1 MSSTRPRRST
11 RHSGAAE
18 KTATS
23 SRHTDSPADPGPS
36 QTSDAPTT
44 RSSDR
49 TDKSRKTQ
57 PLKAAAPPKRKRRHV
72 ASDDSDEEFE
82 RLLDEREQ
90 QIDEEEKKKEK
101 EREDRRLAK
110 KKRENEKKSALQEE
124 HQNHCEECGQVGE
137 LILCDGCP
145 KAYHLVCIDPDMNEI
160 PEGLWLCK
168 SCVEN
173 GVEVAETNEQT
184 GTPKNLDSCL
194 ICKEGGFLL
203 CCDTCPNSFH
213 AYCLN
218 PPLTKLPPPD
228 ESWSCFRCLAP
239 QPKNRP
245 DKYISWRWKYCE
257 YPDPLPEEDHL
268 KEGEDLDSVE
278 PERYTRLML
287 RPMRKMEPRKER
299 ELFVKY
305 KYLSYWHC
313 EWVPE
318 YVLEVHYMQS
328 LRMYWRKMD
337 PDNPPEVEDVPSEP
351 TDKDPHCME
360 YRFYRYGIKPEW
372 LQVHRVVNHHQ
383 VEKGVYD
390 YLIKWK
396 ELNYEYAT
404 WEADDFVIPGINE
417 AIYKYWIHR
426 ENMTNVKIPKSVERK
441 LNAWREK
448 HNMKRLDEEKQR
460 RKDEV
465 KKPTVDLCKKYEQQP
480 SYLDETGG
488 KLHAYQLEGLNWLR
502 HNFSQDTDSIL
513 ADEMGLGKTIQATTF
528 LYSLM
533 KEGHSKGP
541 FLIAAPLSTLI
552 NWEREAEF
560 WAPDFYV
567 VTYIGDKESRTVIR
581 EHEFSFFEGAVRGGP
596 KAMRMNTE
604 QGIKFHVLLTSY
616 ELINMDK
623 AILSSI
629 EWAAIVVDE
638 AHRLKNNQSLFFR
651 TLNEFRINHRL
662 LLTGTPLQNNLEE
675 LFHLLNFL
683 SADRFNDLDSF
694 TREFAEISKEDQI
707 QKLHSLLGPHM
718 LRRMKSDVLTGMP
731 AKSELIV
738 RVELSPMQK
747 KYYRNIL
754 TRNFE
759 ALSVKSGGT
768 QVSLLNIVMELKK
781 CCNHPYLFAKASL
794 EAPKL
799 PNGAYEGQSL
809 VKASGKFVLLQKMLD
824 ILEDLCE
831 NEGYRYERIDGS
843 ITGQLRQ
850 EAIDRFNAPGS
861 KHFVFLLSTRAGGLG
876 INLATADTVIIYDSD
891 WNPHADTQAFSRA
904 HRIGQKNHVMIYR
917 FVTRNSIEERVTTV
931 AKKKMLLTHLVVRAG
946 NAQKNVALS
955 KNELDDMLR
964 WGTEDFWCCCRSSC
978 VVVTANENRIV
989 WDDEAVDALL
999 HRASTTTDSGTEKKD
1014 WSDDYLS
1021 SFKVAQYV
1029 TRQTDED
1036 KEASDEEAEKPE
1048 VLKAENEPTDPE
1060 YWEKLLRHHYE
1071 QDLEV
1076 EHQKLGKGKRV
1087 RRQVNY
1093 ASENMHSEWVS
1104 QHGNRPEDDE
1114 EYRVSFSGSESDE
1127 TVNGSGADGA
1137 DGEHSR
1143 KRDRHSRPDRSDEKL
1158 PALLS
1163 RTGAHVEVLGFN
1175 PRQRRV
1181 FYNAIMRFGMPPPD
1195 GYRSQWLVKDLK
1207 TKSEKAFKA
1216 YSSLFMRHL
1225 CEPGADR
1232 DDYFND
1238 GVPREGLNRQM
1249 VLTRIGIMALIRR
1262 KVQEFERDNGSWSM
1276 PEVQDE
1282 QLTEQLVQLG
1292 LMDQN
1297 GRQHS
1302 RSKEGSVAQE
1312 AEGNEEEKKS
1322 LEATSPLAESNP
1334 LSNKSEAKKDETDEK
1349 MEINE
1354 SNEKIELG
1362 ESKQSMSPKNEQ
1374 EKMDQDTL
1382 HHSRVL
1388 PPFKFNIADGGFTE
1402 LHTLWKSEEEVIK
1415 KLGIDYKIWHR
1426 RHDYWLL
1433 CGFATHGYGHYQ
1445 DIMKN
1450 PRFALINEPF
1460 KSEEDKTENFSEVK
1474 QRFLQRRYKM
1484 LEQSLIIEEQLRRA
1498 ANIHYGTEPPANEQN
1513 NEESKEKQGTD
1524 AAKTEVETNGNTS
1537 GLNGKDSAK
1546 ASSLSRT
1553 KKTPESDLSVQ
1564 RLHKNYAQIESLADV
1579 DRAIARDAFAGNR
1592 PAEIVLQKVLT
1603 QLEEIL
1609 NDMKSD
1615 ISRLPLTVKR
1625 LPSVCERLNLK
1636 ERDILKRLT
1645 TRDPEAVAGISPLP
1659 SPGAF
1664 ATQVM
1669 LTRFNGIQPK
1679 FACARSTSGTIQTP
1693 THGAPVVV
1701 PIDEKTPA
1709 STDGPTS
1716 SAPVEENQTVAE
1728 TTTNQKETTP
1738 NVEIKSPAPN
1748 EQKEAS
1754 VE

>member
-11 RHSGAAE
+11 RNSGAAE

-23 SRHTDSPADPGPS
+23 SRQTDSPADPGPS
-36 QTSDAPTT
+36 HTSSDAPTT
-44 RSSDR
+44 RSSER
-49 TDKSRKTQ
+49 TEKNKKVQ
-57 PLKAAAPPKRKRRHV
+57 PLKVAAPPKRKRKHA

-90 QIDEEEKKKEK
+90 QIDEEEKKREK
-101 EREDRRLAK
+101 EREERRLAK
-110 KKRENEKKSALQEE
+110 RKRENEKKSALQEE

-145 KAYHLVCIDPDMNEI
+145 KAYHLVCIDPDMDEI

-168 SCVEN
+168 SCIEN

-184 GTPKNLDSCL
+184 GTPKNMDSCL

-213 AYCLN
+213 AYCLD
-218 PPLTKLPPPD
+218 PPLTELPPTD
-228 ESWSCFRCLAP
+228 EDWSCVRCLAP

-257 YPDPLPEEDHL
+257 YPDPVPEEDHL
-268 KEGEDLDSVE
+268 KEGEELDSVE
-278 PERYTRLML
+278 PERYARLML
-287 RPMRKMEPRKER
+287 RPMRKMETRKER
-299 ELFVKY
+299 ELFVKW
-305 KYLSYWHC
+305 KYMSYWHC

-360 YRFYRYGIKPEW
+360 HRFYRYGIKPEW

-404 WEADDFVIPGINE
+404 WEADDFVVPGINE
-417 AIYKYWIHR
+417 AIHKYWIHR
-426 ENMTNVKIPKSVERK
+426 ENMTNEKIPKSIERK
-441 LNAWREK
+441 LNTWREK
-448 HNMKRLDEEKQR
+448 HNMKRLEEEKQR

-465 KKPTVDLCKKYEQQP
+465 KKPTVDLCKKFEQQP

-488 KLHAYQLEGLNWLR
+488 KLHAYQLEGINWLR

-513 ADEMGLGKTIQATTF
+513 ADEMGLGKTIQAMTF

-581 EHEFSFFEGAVRGGP
+581 EHEFSFVEGAVRGGP
-596 KAMRMNTE
+596 KAMRMKTE
-604 QGIKFHVLLTSY
+604 HGIKFHVLLTSY

-683 SADRFNDLDSF
+683 SADRFNDLESF

-718 LRRMKSDVLTGMP
+718 LRRLKSDVLTGMP

-759 ALSVKSGGT
+759 ALNVKSGGT
-768 QVSLLNIVMELKK
+768 QVSLLNIMMELKK

-794 EAPKL
+794 EAPKQ
-799 PNGAYEGQSL
+799 PNGAFEAQSL
-809 VKASGKFVLLQKMLD
+809 MKASGKFVLLQKMLQKLKED
-824 ILEDLCE
+824 LLEDLCE
-831 NEGYRYERIDGS
+831 NEGHRYERIDGS

-850 EAIDRFNAPGS
+850 EAIDRFNAPGA
-861 KHFVFLLSTRAGGLG
+861 KQFVFLLSTRAGGLG

-904 HRIGQKNHVMIYR
+904 HRIGQQNHVMIYR
-917 FVTRNSIEERVTTV
+917 FVTRNSVEER
-931 AKKKMLLTHLVVRAG
+931 KMLLTHLVVRAG
-946 NAQKNVALS
+946 NAQKSVALS

-964 WGTEDFWCCCRSSC
+964 WGTEALFKEEES
-978 VVVTANENRIV
+978 NENRIV

-999 HRASTTTDSGTEKKD
+999 HRASTTTDSGTDKKD

-1036 KEASDEEAEKPE
+1036 KEEASDEETEKPE
-1048 VLKAENEPTDPE
+1048 LNIK
-1060 YWEKLLRHHYE
+1060 
-1071 QDLEV
+1071 
-1076 EHQKLGKGKRV
+1076 KLGKGKRV

-1093 ASENMHSEWVS
+1093 ASETLQADWASR
-1104 QHGNRPEDDE
+1104 QANRPEDDE
-1114 EYRVSFSGSESDE
+1114 EYRASFSDSESDE
-1127 TVNGSGADGA
+1127 TGNGSGTEGNDADR
-1137 DGEHSR
+1137 SR
-1143 KRDRHSRPDRSDEKL
+1143 KRDRFSRPDRPDEKL
-1158 PALLS
+1158 PPLLT
-1163 RTGAHVEVLGFN
+1163 RVNGQIEVLGFN

-1181 FYNAIMRFGMPPPD
+1181 FYNAIMRYGMPTSD
-1195 GYRSQWLVKDLK
+1195 GYRTQWLVRDLK

-1232 DDYFND
+1232 EDHFND
-1238 GVPREGLNRQM
+1238 GVPREGLNRHN
-1249 VLTRIGIMALIRR
+1249 VLTRVGTMALIRR
-1262 KVQEFERDNGSWSM
+1262 KVQDK
-1276 PEVQDE
+1276 

-1297 GRQHS
+1297 GRQ
-1302 RSKEGSVAQE
+1302 RSKESSVAQE
-1312 AEGNEEEKKS
+1312 AGGDEEDKKS
-1322 LEATSPLAESNP
+1322 SKANSPSAESNP
-1334 LSNKSEAKKDETDEK
+1334 PSNKSEAPKDETPDKMEVDESNGKMELDESKQPISSEIEMKTEDEK
-1349 MEINE
+1349 MDE
-1354 SNEKIELG
+1354 
-1362 ESKQSMSPKNEQ
+1362 
-1374 EKMDQDTL
+1374 DTVVQ
-1382 HHSRVL
+1382 SRV
-1388 PPFKFNIADGGFTE
+1388 PPSFKFNISDGGFTE
-1402 LHTLWKSEEEVIK
+1402 LHTIWKSEEEAVK
-1415 KLGIDYKIWHR
+1415 TRGLDYEIWHR

-1433 CGFATHGYGHYQ
+1433 CGFATHGYARYQ
-1445 DIMKN
+1445 DVIN
-1450 PRFALINEPF
+1450 DPRFAIINAPF
-1460 KSEEDKTENFSEVK
+1460 KSDEEKTNFQEVK
-1474 QRFLQRRYKM
+1474 QRFLQRRYKL
-1484 LEQSLIIEEQLRRA
+1484 LEQALIIEEQLRRA
-1498 ANIHYGTEPPANEQN
+1498 SNLQYGTPPPAKEQN
-1513 NEESKEKQGTD
+1513 NDETKDDEKTD
-1524 AAKTEVETNGNTS
+1524 AAKVKVETNGSTS
-1537 GLNGKDSAK
+1537 ELNGNDSAK
-1546 ASSLSRT
+1546 TSSLSEIT
-1553 KKTPESDLSVQ
+1553 KKPEGDATVQ
-1564 RLHKNYAQIESLADV
+1564 QLNKKYVQIESLADV
-1579 DRAIARDAFAGNR
+1579 DRALARDAFAGNR
-1592 PAEIVLQKVLT
+1592 QAEVVLQKVLT

-1615 ISRLPLTVKR
+1615 VSRLPLTLAQ
-1625 LPSVCERLNLK
+1625 LPSVCERLDLK
-1636 ERDILKRLT
+1636 EQEILNRLT
-1645 TRDPEAVAGISPLP
+1645 TRDPEAVAGKSPLP
-1659 SPGAF
+1659 PPGAF
-1664 ATQVM
+1664 ATPVM

-1679 FACARSTSGTIQTP
+1679 YASAISPSGTIRTP

-1701 PIDEKTPA
+1701 PIDEKAKNGKINENKTPA
-1709 STDGPTS
+1709 QTDGSTS
-1716 SAPVEENQTVAE
+1716 SVAVEGNQTVAE
-1728 TTTNQKETTP
+1728 SSAKQKEATP
-1738 NVEIKSPAPN
+1738 SVVEIKSPALN
-1748 EQKEAS
+1748 EQQEAS